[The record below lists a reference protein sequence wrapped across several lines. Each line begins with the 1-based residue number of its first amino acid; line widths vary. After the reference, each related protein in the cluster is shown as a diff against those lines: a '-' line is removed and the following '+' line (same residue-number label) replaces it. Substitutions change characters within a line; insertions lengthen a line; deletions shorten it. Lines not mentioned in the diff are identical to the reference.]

1 MVYSASSIIAEKR
14 FDDSFFFLKR
24 HMVYAFISIMAMLT
38 VAKIDYQHVRKIAY
52 PFLGAVF
59 CLLILLLVPGV
70 GTEVGGA
77 TRWLR
82 IGPLSLQPS
91 EIAKLAAIFFLATS
105 FARKKDISDLKKGY
119 MPYMIVLFLLVA
131 PMVLQPDFGTSMTL
145 AGIVFIML
153 FAAGARPAYLASS
166 LLVLAGAAYI
176 LVAGSAYRMKRILS
190 FLDPWSDPQDS
201 GFQIIQS
208 FLAFGSG
215 GVMGRG
221 LGEGRQKLFY
231 LPEPHTDFI
240 LPVVGEELGFIG
252 VVIIVLLFSGLIF
265 MGIRASLKAGDLFG
279 CHLALG
285 LTSMIGLQAV
295 INMGVVM
302 GLLPTKGLPLPFISY
317 GGTSLLVN
325 MIAVGFLMSI
335 TARGRT

>member
-1 MVYSASSIIAEKR
+1 MPVKLWSERLLGGFTIFLVLTGVVMVYSASSIIAEKR

-166 LLVLAGAAYI
+166 LLVVTGLR
-176 LVAGSAYRMKRILS
+176 SP
-190 FLDPWSDPQDS
+190 FL
-201 GFQIIQS
+201 
-208 FLAFGSG
+208 
-215 GVMGRG
+215 
-221 LGEGRQKLFY
+221 
-231 LPEPHTDFI
+231 
-240 LPVVGEELGFIG
+240 IG
-252 VVIIVLLFSGLIF
+252 PAQQTLL
-265 MGIRASLKAGDLFG
+265 
-279 CHLALG
+279 
-285 LTSMIGLQAV
+285 
-295 INMGVVM
+295 
-302 GLLPTKGLPLPFISY
+302 
-317 GGTSLLVN
+317 GGTF
-325 MIAVGFLMSI
+325 AF
-335 TARGRT
+335 